1 MIFKWVCITMSE
13 LHFRPMERA
22 DIGACSDLFC
32 TVFSEPPWN
41 EDVSPEE
48 AQRYF
53 ENCFSLASFRGFVAE
68 SGGRIVGLAAGF
80 LKPWRKGM
88 EFYLDE
94 FCVAPSFQ
102 GKGIGSRLL
111 DEICTRLAEEGVF
124 GAMLNTERAYPAYS
138 FYLKN
143 GFSDAGLSVLVREK

>member
-1 MIFKWVCITMSE
+1 
-13 LHFRPMERA
+13 MERA
-22 DIGACSDLFC
+22 DIGACSALFC

-68 SGGRIVGLAAGF
+68 SGGRIVGLAVGF
-80 LKPWRKGM
+80 LLPWRKGM

-102 GKGIGSRLL
+102 GKGIGSSLL
-111 DEICTRLAEEGVF
+111 GEVRARLAEEGVF
-124 GAMLNTERAYPAYS
+124 GAMLNTERAYPTYS

-143 GFSDAGLSVLVREK
+143 GFSDAGLSVLVRET

>member
-1 MIFKWVCITMSE
+1 MSE
-13 LHFRPMERA
+13 LHFRSMEGA

-32 TVFSEPPWN
+32 EVFSAPPWN

-48 AQRYF
+48 ARRYF

-68 SGGRIVGLAAGF
+68 SGVRIVGLAAGF

-88 EFYLDE
+88 EYYLDE
-94 FCVAPSFQ
+94 FCIVPSFQ

-143 GFSDAGLSVLVREK
+143 GFSESGLSVLVRET

>member
-1 MIFKWVCITMSE
+1 
-13 LHFRPMERA
+13 MERA

-32 TVFSEPPWN
+32 KVFSALPWN

-80 LKPWRKGM
+80 LKPWRMGM

-102 GKGIGSRLL
+102 GKGIGSSLL
-111 DEICTRLAEEGVF
+111 DEIRTRLAEEGVF

>member
-1 MIFKWVCITMSE
+1 MSE
-13 LHFRPMERA
+13 LHFRSMERA

-32 TVFSEPPWN
+32 KVFSAPPWN

-48 AQRYF
+48 ARRYF

-68 SGGRIVGLAAGF
+68 SGVRIVELAAGF

-88 EFYLDE
+88 EYYLDE
-94 FCVAPSFQ
+94 FCIVPSFQ

-143 GFSDAGLSVLVREK
+143 GFSESGLSVLVRKT

>member
-1 MIFKWVCITMSE
+1 MSE
-13 LHFRPMERA
+13 LHFRSMERA
-22 DIGACSDLFC
+22 DIGELSTLFC
-32 TVFSEPPWN
+32 AVFSAPPWN

-48 AQRYF
+48 ARRYF

-80 LKPWRKGM
+80 LKPWRIGM

-94 FCVAPSFQ
+94 FCVALSFQ

-111 DEICTRLAEEGVF
+111 DEIRTRLAEEGVF

-143 GFSDAGLSVLVREK
+143 GFSDAGLSVLVRET

>member
-1 MIFKWVCITMSE
+1 MSE

-22 DIGACSDLFC
+22 DIGACSALFC

-68 SGGRIVGLAAGF
+68 SGGRIVGLAVGF

-102 GKGIGSRLL
+102 GKGIGSSLL
-111 DEICTRLAEEGVF
+111 GEIRARLAEEGVF
-124 GAMLNTERAYPAYS
+124 GAILNTERAYAAYS

-143 GFSDAGLSVLVREK
+143 DFSDAGLSVLVREK

>member
-1 MIFKWVCITMSE
+1 MSE

-22 DIGACSDLFC
+22 DIGACSALFC

-68 SGGRIVGLAAGF
+68 SGGRIVGLAVGF

-94 FCVAPSFQ
+94 LCVAPSFQ
-102 GKGIGSRLL
+102 GKGIGSSLL
-111 DEICTRLAEEGVF
+111 GEIRARLAEEGVF
-124 GAMLNTERAYPAYS
+124 GAILNTERAYPAYS

-143 GFSDAGLSVLVREK
+143 GFSDAGLSVLVRKK

>member
-1 MIFKWVCITMSE
+1 MSE
-13 LHFRPMERA
+13 LHFRSMERA

-32 TVFSEPPWN
+32 KVFSAPPWN
-41 EDVSPEE
+41 EGVSPEE

-80 LKPWRKGM
+80 LKPWRIGM

-111 DEICTRLAEEGVF
+111 DEIRTRLAEEGVF

-138 FYLKN
+138 FYFKN
-143 GFSDAGLSVLVREK
+143 GFSDAGLSVLVRET

>member
-1 MIFKWVCITMSE
+1 MSE
-13 LHFRPMERA
+13 LHFRSMERA

-32 TVFSEPPWN
+32 KVFTAPPWN
-41 EDVSPEE
+41 EDISPEE
-48 AQRYF
+48 ARRYF

-102 GKGIGSRLL
+102 GKGIGSSLL
-111 DEICTRLAEEGVF
+111 VEIRARLAEEGVF
-124 GAMLNTERAYPAYS
+124 GAMLNTERAYPAYV

-143 GFSDAGLSVLVREK
+143 GFTDAGLSVLVRET

>member
-1 MIFKWVCITMSE
+1 MSE
-13 LHFRPMERA
+13 LHFRSMERA

-32 TVFSEPPWN
+32 KVFSAPPWN

-48 AQRYF
+48 ARRYF

-68 SGGRIVGLAAGF
+68 SGVRIVGLAAGF

-88 EFYLDE
+88 EYYLDE
-94 FCVAPSFQ
+94 FCIVPSFQ

-143 GFSDAGLSVLVREK
+143 GFSDAGLSVLVRET

>member
-1 MIFKWVCITMSE
+1 MSE
-13 LHFRPMERA
+13 LHFRSMERA

-32 TVFSEPPWN
+32 KVFSAPPWN

-53 ENCFSLASFRGFVAE
+53 DNCFSLASFRGFVAE

-124 GAMLNTERAYPAYS
+124 GAMLNTERAYPAYV

-143 GFSDAGLSVLVREK
+143 GFTDAGLSVLVRET

>member
-1 MIFKWVCITMSE
+1 MSE
-13 LHFRPMERA
+13 LHFRRMERA

-32 TVFSEPPWN
+32 KVFSEPPWN
-41 EDVSPEE
+41 EDISLEE
-48 AQRYF
+48 ARCYF

-68 SGGRIVGLAAGF
+68 SGGRIVGLAVGF

-94 FCVAPSFQ
+94 FCVAASFQ

-111 DEICTRLAEEGVF
+111 DEIRTRLAEEGVF
-124 GAMLNTERAYPAYS
+124 GAILNTERAYPAYS

>member
-1 MIFKWVCITMSE
+1 MSE
-13 LHFRPMERA
+13 LHFRSMERA

-53 ENCFSLASFRGFVAE
+53 ENCFSLASFCGFVAE
-68 SGGRIVGLAAGF
+68 SGGRIVGLAVGF

-102 GKGIGSRLL
+102 GKGIGSSLL
-111 DEICTRLAEEGVF
+111 GEIRARLAEEDVF

-143 GFSDAGLSVLVREK
+143 GFSDAGLSVLVRET

>member
-1 MIFKWVCITMSE
+1 MSE
-13 LHFRPMERA
+13 LHFRSMERA
-22 DIGACSDLFC
+22 DIGELSTLFC
-32 TVFSEPPWN
+32 AVFSAPPWN

-48 AQRYF
+48 ARRYF

-68 SGGRIVGLAAGF
+68 SGVCIVGLAAGF

-88 EFYLDE
+88 EYYLDE
-94 FCVAPSFQ
+94 FCIVPSFQ

-143 GFSDAGLSVLVREK
+143 GFSESGLSVLVRET

>member
-1 MIFKWVCITMSE
+1 MSE
-13 LHFRPMERA
+13 LHFRRMERA
-22 DIGACSDLFC
+22 DIGELSTLFC
-32 TVFSEPPWN
+32 AVFSAPPWN
-41 EDVSPEE
+41 EDISPEE
-48 AQRYF
+48 ARRYF
-53 ENCFSLASFRGFVAE
+53 EKCFSLASFRGFVAE

-111 DEICTRLAEEGVF
+111 GEIRSRLAEEGVF
-124 GAMLNTERAYPAYS
+124 GVMLNTERACPAYS

-143 GFSDAGLSVLVREK
+143 GFSDAGLSVLVRET

>member
-1 MIFKWVCITMSE
+1 MSE
-13 LHFRPMERA
+13 LHFRSMERA
-22 DIGACSDLFC
+22 DIGACSELFC
-32 TVFSEPPWN
+32 KVFSAPPWN

-48 AQRYF
+48 ARRYF

-68 SGGRIVGLAAGF
+68 SGVRIVGLAAGF

-88 EFYLDE
+88 EYYLDE
-94 FCVAPSFQ
+94 FCIVPSFQ

-143 GFSDAGLSVLVREK
+143 GFSESGLSVLVRET

>member
-1 MIFKWVCITMSE
+1 
-13 LHFRPMERA
+13 MERA
-22 DIGACSDLFC
+22 DIGACSALFC

-102 GKGIGSRLL
+102 GKGIGSSLL
-111 DEICTRLAEEGVF
+111 DEIRTRLAEESVF
-124 GAMLNTERAYPAYS
+124 GAILNTERAYPAYS

>member
-1 MIFKWVCITMSE
+1 
-13 LHFRPMERA
+13 MERA

-32 TVFSEPPWN
+32 KVFSALPWN

-80 LKPWRKGM
+80 LKPWRMGM

-102 GKGIGSRLL
+102 GKGIGSSLL
-111 DEICTRLAEEGVF
+111 DEIRTRLAEEGVF
-124 GAMLNTERAYPAYS
+124 GAMLTTERAYPAYS

>member
-1 MIFKWVCITMSE
+1 MSE
-13 LHFRPMERA
+13 LHFRSMERA
-22 DIGACSDLFC
+22 DIGELSTLFC
-32 TVFSEPPWN
+32 AVFSAPPWN

-48 AQRYF
+48 ARRYF

-68 SGGRIVGLAAGF
+68 SGVRIVGLAAGF

-88 EFYLDE
+88 EYYLDE

-102 GKGIGSRLL
+102 GRGIGGRLL
-111 DEICTRLAEEGVF
+111 SEACAYLAREGISGV
-124 GAMLNTERAYPAYS
+124 MLNTERAYPAYS

-143 GFSDAGLSVLVREK
+143 GFSESGLSVLVRET

>member
-1 MIFKWVCITMSE
+1 MSE
-13 LHFRPMERA
+13 LHFRSMEGA

-32 TVFSEPPWN
+32 KVFSAPPWN

-48 AQRYF
+48 ARRYF

-88 EFYLDE
+88 EYYLDE
-94 FCVAPSFQ
+94 FCIVPSFQ

-143 GFSDAGLSVLVREK
+143 GFSDAGLSVLVRET

>member
-1 MIFKWVCITMSE
+1 MSE
-13 LHFRPMERA
+13 LQFRRMERA
-22 DIGACSDLFC
+22 DIGELSTLFC
-32 TVFSEPPWN
+32 KVFSEPPWN

-68 SGGRIVGLAAGF
+68 SGGRIVGLAVGF

-88 EFYLDE
+88 EYYLDE
-94 FCVAPSFQ
+94 FCIVPSFQ

-143 GFSDAGLSVLVREK
+143 GFSESGLSVLVRET

>member
-1 MIFKWVCITMSE
+1 MSE
-13 LHFRPMERA
+13 LRFRPMERA
-22 DIGACSDLFC
+22 DIGACSALFC

-48 AQRYF
+48 AQHYF

-68 SGGRIVGLAAGF
+68 SGGRIVGLAVGF

-102 GKGIGSRLL
+102 GKGIGSSLL
-111 DEICTRLAEEGVF
+111 GEIRARLAEEGVF
-124 GAMLNTERAYPAYS
+124 GAILNTERAYPAYS

>member
-1 MIFKWVCITMSE
+1 M
-13 LHFRPMERA
+13 
-22 DIGACSDLFC
+22 
-32 TVFSEPPWN
+32 FSAPPWN

-48 AQRYF
+48 ARRYF
-53 ENCFSLASFRGFVAE
+53 GNCFSLASFRGFVAE
-68 SGGRIVGLAAGF
+68 SGVRIVGLAAGF

-88 EFYLDE
+88 EYYLDE
-94 FCVAPSFQ
+94 FCIVPSFQ

-111 DEICTRLAEEGVF
+111 DEICTRLAEEGIF

-143 GFSDAGLSVLVREK
+143 GFSESGLSVLVRET

>member
-1 MIFKWVCITMSE
+1 MSE
-13 LHFRPMERA
+13 LHFRSMEGA

-32 TVFSEPPWN
+32 KVFSAPPWN

-48 AQRYF
+48 ARRYF

-68 SGGRIVGLAAGF
+68 SGVRIVGLAAGF
-80 LKPWRKGM
+80 LKPWRKRM
-88 EFYLDE
+88 EYYLDE
-94 FCVAPSFQ
+94 FCIVPSFQ

-143 GFSDAGLSVLVREK
+143 GFSDAGLSVLVRET

>member
-1 MIFKWVCITMSE
+1 MSE
-13 LHFRPMERA
+13 LHFRSMEGA

-32 TVFSEPPWN
+32 KVFSAPPWN

-48 AQRYF
+48 ARRYF

-68 SGGRIVGLAAGF
+68 SGVRIVGLAAGF

-88 EFYLDE
+88 EYYLDE
-94 FCVAPSFQ
+94 FCIVPSFQ

-143 GFSDAGLSVLVREK
+143 GFSESGLSVLVRET

>member
-1 MIFKWVCITMSE
+1 
-13 LHFRPMERA
+13 MERA
-22 DIGACSDLFC
+22 DIGACSALFC

-68 SGGRIVGLAAGF
+68 SGGRIVGLAVGF

-102 GKGIGSRLL
+102 GKGIGSSLL
-111 DEICTRLAEEGVF
+111 DEIRTRLAEEGVF

>member
-1 MIFKWVCITMSE
+1 MSE
-13 LHFRPMERA
+13 LHFRRMERA

-32 TVFSEPPWN
+32 KVFSAPPWN

-68 SGGRIVGLAAGF
+68 SGVRIVGLAVGF

-102 GKGIGSRLL
+102 GKGIGSSLL
-111 DEICTRLAEEGVF
+111 GEIRARLAEEGVF
-124 GAMLNTERAYPAYS
+124 GAILNTERAYPAYS

>member
-1 MIFKWVCITMSE
+1 MSE
-13 LHFRPMERA
+13 LHFRSMERA
-22 DIGACSDLFC
+22 DIGELSTLFC
-32 TVFSEPPWN
+32 VVFSAPPWN

-48 AQRYF
+48 ARRYF

-88 EFYLDE
+88 EYYLDE
-94 FCVAPSFQ
+94 FCIVPSFQ

-143 GFSDAGLSVLVREK
+143 GFSESGLSVLVRET

>member
-1 MIFKWVCITMSE
+1 MSE
-13 LHFRPMERA
+13 LHFRSMERA

-32 TVFSEPPWN
+32 KVFSAPPWN

-53 ENCFSLASFRGFVAE
+53 ENCFSLASFREFVAE

-111 DEICTRLAEEGVF
+111 NEICTRLAQEGVF

>member
-1 MIFKWVCITMSE
+1 MSE
-13 LHFRPMERA
+13 LHFRSMERA

-32 TVFSEPPWN
+32 KVFSAPPWN

-48 AQRYF
+48 ARRYF

-88 EFYLDE
+88 EYYLDE
-94 FCVAPSFQ
+94 FCIVPSFQ

-111 DEICTRLAEEGVF
+111 DEICTRLAEKGVF

-143 GFSDAGLSVLVREK
+143 GFSESGLSVLVRET

>member
-1 MIFKWVCITMSE
+1 MSE
-13 LHFRPMERA
+13 LHFRSMERA

-32 TVFSEPPWN
+32 KVFSAPPWN

-48 AQRYF
+48 AQRYL
-53 ENCFSLASFRGFVAE
+53 ENCFSLASFRGFVVE

-102 GKGIGSRLL
+102 GKGIGSSLL
-111 DEICTRLAEEGVF
+111 DEIRTRLAEEGVF

-143 GFSDAGLSVLVREK
+143 GFSDAGLSVLVRET

>member
-1 MIFKWVCITMSE
+1 MSE
-13 LHFRPMERA
+13 LHFRSMEGA

-32 TVFSEPPWN
+32 KVFSAPPWN
-41 EDVSPEE
+41 EDVSPKE
-48 AQRYF
+48 ARRYF

-102 GKGIGSRLL
+102 GKGIGSSLL
-111 DEICTRLAEEGVF
+111 GEIRARLAEEGVF
-124 GAMLNTERAYPAYS
+124 GAILNTERAYPAYS

>member
-1 MIFKWVCITMSE
+1 MSE
-13 LHFRPMERA
+13 LHFRSMEGA

-32 TVFSEPPWN
+32 KVFSAPPWN

-48 AQRYF
+48 ARRYF

-68 SGGRIVGLAAGF
+68 SGVRIVELAAGF

-88 EFYLDE
+88 EYYLDE
-94 FCVAPSFQ
+94 FCIVPSFQ

-111 DEICTRLAEEGVF
+111 DEICTRLAEKGVF

-143 GFSDAGLSVLVREK
+143 GFSESGLSVLVRET

>member
-1 MIFKWVCITMSE
+1 MSE
-13 LHFRPMERA
+13 LHFRSMERA

-32 TVFSEPPWN
+32 KVFSVPPWN

-88 EFYLDE
+88 EYYLDE
-94 FCVAPSFQ
+94 FCIVPSFQ

-111 DEICTRLAEEGVF
+111 DEICTRLAEEGIF

-143 GFSDAGLSVLVREK
+143 GFSDAGLSVLVRET

>member
-1 MIFKWVCITMSE
+1 MSE
-13 LHFRPMERA
+13 LHFRSMEGA

-32 TVFSEPPWN
+32 KVFSAPPWN

-48 AQRYF
+48 ARRYF

-88 EFYLDE
+88 EYYLDE
-94 FCVAPSFQ
+94 FCIVPSFQ

-143 GFSDAGLSVLVREK
+143 GFSESGLSVLVRET

>member
-1 MIFKWVCITMSE
+1 MSE
-13 LHFRPMERA
+13 LHFRRMERA

-32 TVFSEPPWN
+32 KVFSAPPWN

-68 SGGRIVGLAAGF
+68 SGVRIVGLAVGF

-88 EFYLDE
+88 EFYLDA
-94 FCVAPSFQ
+94 FCVAHSFQ
-102 GKGIGSRLL
+102 GKGIGSSLL
-111 DEICTRLAEEGVF
+111 GEIRARLAEEGVF
-124 GAMLNTERAYPAYS
+124 VAILNTERAYAAYS
-138 FYLKN
+138 FYLKK
-143 GFSDAGLSVLVREK
+143 GFSDSRLSVLVREK

>member
-1 MIFKWVCITMSE
+1 MSE
-13 LHFRPMERA
+13 LHFRSMERA

-32 TVFSEPPWN
+32 KVFSAPPWN

-80 LKPWRKGM
+80 LKPWRMGM

-111 DEICTRLAEEGVF
+111 DEIRTRLAEEGVF
-124 GAMLNTERAYPAYS
+124 GAMLNPVRSYPAYS